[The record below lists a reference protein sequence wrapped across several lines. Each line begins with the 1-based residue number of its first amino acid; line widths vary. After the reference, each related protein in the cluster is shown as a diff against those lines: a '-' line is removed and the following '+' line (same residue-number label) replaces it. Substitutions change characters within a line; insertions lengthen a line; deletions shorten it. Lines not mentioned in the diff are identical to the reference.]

1 MDISPIELKSE
12 TDFERG
18 FKYKTYIIDVKKKSI
33 ILIMGFYVERFK
45 INHQIFSKM
54 NNLSLKILINISHV
68 KHPSNVSLSYFE

>member
-18 FKYKTYIIDVKKKSI
+18 FKYKTYIIDVKKKKSI

-45 INHQIFSKM
+45 INHQIFFK
-54 NNLSLKILINISHV
+54 N
-68 KHPSNVSLSYFE
+68 E